1 MNIFKKFLNKKLSDR
16 DFKLI
21 FLGSIGIVLFS
32 ISILISNVKTLKEK
46 QYNLQKQQSVV
57 ILDESGN
64 VYNKLI
70 HSDLRELSVLFGLSY
85 IKQLFSLDF
94 AFYNKNFNYLRKY
107 STSKVFNQ
115 ILKNTKTSIKELKII
130 HGGYKSFIENFIIEE
145 KDNKS
150 FDMICKI
157 SQKLFSEGKKEK
169 EKKFLVKISLQFS
182 EPSESNSSGI
192 FVNKLSYTKFKH
204 EEHEEIFA
212 K

>member
-70 HSDLRELSVLFGLSY
+70 HSDLRELSVLF
-85 IKQLFSLDF
+85 K
-94 AFYNKNFNYLRKY
+94 
-107 STSKVFNQ
+107 
-115 ILKNTKTSIKELKII
+115 
-130 HGGYKSFIENFIIEE
+130 
-145 KDNKS
+145 
-150 FDMICKI
+150 
-157 SQKLFSEGKKEK
+157 
-169 EKKFLVKISLQFS
+169 
-182 EPSESNSSGI
+182 
-192 FVNKLSYTKFKH
+192 
-204 EEHEEIFA
+204 
-212 K
+212 